1 VTTRQK
7 RQQIDFFY
15 SSTKKT
21 IYFRGGICHDCSDD
35 INRYRIPQ
43 LIDYCHAKNL
53 KNESYKL
60 TERYDFCEGD
70 YLTYFLH
77 NKASFREFSPSMLAI
92 YTNGTGIF
100 TAEGKLKS
108 NTPEVIGE
116 FVCLLSVD
124 QNRFKAD
131 RDFNNAMWTWKC
143 NRNEIRSELEKLHG
157 YDTKNVSSLVRLMEQ
172 ATDILTIGNYNP
184 SLKGERLQLIK
195 DVRAGKFT
203 YEEVLEYAERKDK
216 ELDELY
222 KVCTLQ
228 KKPNIKVINE
238 LVLKLQNYLI

>member
-1 VTTRQK
+1 
-7 RQQIDFFY
+7 
-15 SSTKKT
+15 
-21 IYFRGGICHDCSDD
+21 
-35 INRYRIPQ
+35 
-43 LIDYCHAKNL
+43 
-53 KNESYKL
+53 
-60 TERYDFCEGD
+60 
-70 YLTYFLH
+70 
-77 NKASFREFSPSMLAI
+77 MLAI